1 MSENSRLVA
10 IETQDK
16 EIAVDVL
23 NDPSASTS
31 GSQPSIIRI
40 NNNSCELF

>member
-1 MSENSRLVA
+1 MLENSKSKA
-10 IETQDK
+10 SEIQDK
-16 EIAVDVL
+16 EIALDVL

-31 GSQPSIIRI
+31 GSQPGIIRI